1 MRTMSF
7 ESLQKRLVTL
17 QETTNHISAL
27 ITRLGTLK
35 FPPETSKQEA
45 EQDVTELNDE
55 IAQSLKEQGEDLEL
69 LDQEVK
75 DMADGRKGSD
85 TEAAKLRLQERC
97 VRAAQDLKMAR
108 TEFSKSQRTAIRT
121 LRLMERVKRELH
133 IQSLLNPPK
142 QDDPNGSQP
151 ISRRRTPAPEQSQD
165 EKLVGAAGDVT
176 EALRRTHALLSNELS
191 RSQFAHDTL
200 KESSAALGQLSEN
213 YTSLDSVLS
222 STKTLLGTLMRS
234 QKSDTWYLE
243 TAFYILVATIGWLIF
258 RRFIYGPAWWFLY
271 LPLKL
276 VWNAWM
282 GVFTVV
288 GLRGGGSAVSSVIQ
302 SQNAATTII
311 PSGATAQATVSGTDA
326 PQIASRHGRG
336 NLKPPSDDTEPGS
349 VSEDVGRMVEESR
362 REAEAQSGQTEE
374 QPQQEHEHEPE
385 NEQQHRQQHQQEEQV
400 QQNPKKRVWDEAV
413 EAPKHEAEHQKHKDE
428 L

>member
-1 MRTMSF
+1 MSF

-17 QETTNHISAL
+17 QETTNQISVL

-55 IAQSLKEQGEDLEL
+55 IAQSLKEQAEDLEL

-75 DMADGRKGSD
+75 DTADGRPGSE
-85 TEAAKLRLQERC
+85 TQAAKQRLQERC
-97 VRAAQDLKMAR
+97 VRAAQDLKAAK
-108 TEFSKSQRTAIRT
+108 TEYSKSQRTAIRT
-121 LRLMERVKRELH
+121 LKLMERAKRELH

-142 QDDPNGSQP
+142 QDDPNDSQP

-165 EKLVGAAGDVT
+165 EKLVCAAGDVT
-176 EALRRTHALLSNELS
+176 EALRLTHALLSNELS

-258 RRFIYGPAWWFLY
+258 RRFIYGPAWWFIY
-271 LPLKL
+271 LPMKL

-282 GVFTVV
+282 GVFTVL
-288 GLRGGGSAVSSVIQ
+288 GLRGGGGAVSIVMQ
-302 SQNAATTII
+302 SQGMATTII
-311 PSGATAQATVSGTDA
+311 PSATTVQATVSGTDA
-326 PQIASRHGRG
+326 PHMAGRHGRG
-336 NLKPPSDDTEPGS
+336 NLKPPSDDTEGGS
-349 VSEDVGRMVEESR
+349 VSEDVGRMLEESR
-362 REAEAQSGQTEE
+362 REAEAQSEQTEE
-374 QPQQEHEHEPE
+374 QPQHNHEPE
-385 NEQQHRQQHQQEEQV
+385 AQPQRQQQEKQV
-400 QQNPKKRVWDEAV
+400 QPNPKKRVWDGAI
-413 EAPKHEAEHQKHKDE
+413 EAPKHEAELQKHKDE

>member
-1 MRTMSF
+1 MSF

-17 QETTNHISAL
+17 QETTNQISVL

-55 IAQSLKEQGEDLEL
+55 IAQSLKEQAEDLEL

-75 DMADGRKGSD
+75 DMADGRPGSE
-85 TEAAKLRLQERC
+85 TQAAKQRLQERC
-97 VRAAQDLKMAR
+97 MRAAQDLKTAR
-108 TEFSKSQRTAIRT
+108 TEYSKSQRTAIRT
-121 LRLMERVKRELH
+121 LRLMERAKRELH
-133 IQSLLNPPK
+133 IQSLLSPPK
-142 QDDPNGSQP
+142 QDDLNSSQP

-176 EALRRTHALLSNELS
+176 DALRRTYALLSNELS

-200 KESSAALGQLSEN
+200 TESSAALGQLSEN

-258 RRFIYGPAWWFLY
+258 RRFIYGPAWWFIY
-271 LPLKL
+271 LPMKL

-282 GVFTVV
+282 GMFTVL
-288 GLRGGGSAVSSVIQ
+288 GLRGGVKAVSSVVQNQ
-302 SQNAATTII
+302 SMATTII
-311 PSGATAQATVSGTDA
+311 PSATTVQATVSGTDA
-326 PQIASRHGRG
+326 PHVAGRHGRG

-349 VSEDVGRMVEESR
+349 VFEDVGRMVEESR

-374 QPQQEHEHEPE
+374 QSQQEHEHKPE
-385 NEQQHRQQHQQEEQV
+385 NEQQHQQQQQEEQV
-400 QQNPKKRVWDEAV
+400 QPNPKKRVWDEAV
-413 EAPKHEAEHQKHKDE
+413 EAPKHEAEQQKHRDE